1 MRRPVRTYAR
11 APYVAWFAVASL
23 LATGVLL
30 LQGVAF
36 DAPTRANS
44 RAALHFAS
52 NGNFDSAGSYV
63 PAAAGFNVS
72 DVSSLAQLDSLPD
85 GVKGLVWI
93 GQCNGVD
100 TKFLDAVRPY

>member
-23 LATGVLL
+23 LATGALL

-52 NGNFDSAGSYV
+52 NGNFDSAGNYV
-63 PAAAGFNVS
+63 PAAAGFNLA
-72 DVSSLAQLDSLPD
+72 DVSSLAQLDSRLTASRASY
-85 GVKGLVWI
+85 GSANATAWI
-93 GQCNGVD
+93 QNS
-100 TKFLDAVRPY
+100 